1 MKQSLKI
8 IISSLLL
15 ILIASPLS
23 SQRPSHRVSVFNIEV
38 PLRVFRGDKFI
49 DNLTKDDFEL
59 YDNGIKQKI
68 EALYLIRKTTID
80 KQEGS
85 TAFHPRVARHFV
97 LFFEVHEYLPK
108 LAEAV
113 KFFFEKVFQPGDS
126 LIVITPLKTYRIKPT
141 ASHRLSPEKL
151 ASQLINHLKK
161 DIKIGSS
168 EYRTILRDLEES
180 LRGGIDETT
189 LPLFK
194 QHLQKLEDLRQV
206 DEDSL
211 LRFAEFL
218 KKKEGQKY
226 VFLFYQKERIP
237 QITPQQL
244 NQLTSVNQDKP
255 NIIFQI
261 MELFEFY
268 RREIAF
274 NINRVKQHYADS
286 SISIHFLFLTKVP
299 SPDLEVTTM
308 RPSGLVMNEQSED
321 IFSAFREIA
330 QATGGLVTSSANAS
344 AAFQQVIKAAENYY
358 LLYYTPN
365 NYKPDGSFHRLKVKV
380 KKPHLRVIHRA
391 GYFAD

>member
-1 MKQSLKI
+1 MKQTFKFTILPI
-8 IISSLLL
+8 LLVL
-15 ILIASPLS
+15 MTSPLLA
-23 SQRPSHRVSVFNIEV
+23 QRPSHQVSVFNIEV
-38 PLRVFRGDKFI
+38 PLRVFRGDEFI
-49 DNLTKDDFEL
+49 DNLAKEDFEI
-59 YDNGIKQKI
+59 YDNGVKQKI

-85 TAFHPRVARHFV
+85 TAFQPRTARHFV

-108 LAEAV
+108 LAEAI
-113 KFFFEKVFQPGDS
+113 KFFFAKVFQPGDS
-126 LIVITPLKTYRIKPT
+126 LVVITPLKTYRIKPA
-141 ASHRLSPEKL
+141 ASQRLSPEKL
-151 ASQLINHLKK
+151 ASQLNNRLKK
-161 DIKIGSS
+161 DIKIGSA
-168 EYRTILRDLEES
+168 EYRTILQDLEES
-180 LRGGIDETT
+180 LRGGIDELT

-194 QHLQKLEDLRQV
+194 QHLQKLEELRQI

-218 KKKEGQKY
+218 REKEGQKY

-237 QITPQQL
+237 RITPQQL
-244 NQLTSVNQDKP
+244 NQLTTIYQDKP
-255 NIIFQI
+255 DIIFQI

-268 RREIAF
+268 RRDIAF
-274 NINRVKQHYADS
+274 NIDRVKQHYADS
-286 SISIHFLFLTKVP
+286 SISIHFLFLTRVP

-308 RPSGLVMNEQSED
+308 KPSGLIMSEQSED

-344 AAFQQVIKAAENYY
+344 AAFQRAITAAENYY

-365 NYKPDGSFHRLKVKV
+365 NYKPDGGFHRLKVKV